1 MVGVNNVSLHFADR
15 VLFDNINFIINK
27 QDRIGLVGKNGA
39 GKSTLLKSLAGVQ
52 EFDKGTISYPN
63 DLSIGY
69 LPQDMDF
76 ESGRTVWEETEQSF
90 DQTLTIQKKL
100 DQVNQ
105 QLLERDDYESESYMN
120 LLDQVAELNE
130 KLNLIGADSMEAQ
143 IEQILLGLGFSRT
156 DFERQTDEF
165 SGGWRMR
172 IELAKILLQNSDLLL
187 LDEPTNHLDIESI
200 QWLEDFLK
208 NYPGAVVLIS
218 HDRAFLD
225 HLTKRTVEIALG
237 KIHDY
242 QAPYSKYLNLRKERR
257 EQQMAA
263 YENQQ
268 KQIKQTED
276 FIERFRAKASKAI
289 QVQSRVKQL
298 EKLDRIEIEEE
309 DTTAMHFSF
318 PPAPHSGKVTLKAE
332 DVSKYYDD
340 KKVFEKVSLLI
351 ERGEKVALVGKNGE
365 GKSTFSRLIVGEN
378 VTSGIVEK
386 GYQVSV
392 GYYAQNQAETLDP
405 NKTVFETIDEAAR
418 GEVRKKIRTLL
429 GSFLFSGEDVDKKVK
444 VLSGGER
451 ARLALCKLLLEPVN
465 LLLLDEP
472 TNHLDIRSKDI
483 LKDALLRYD
492 GTLLLISHDRDFLQ
506 GITDKIYEF
515 TNGEVKEHLGQ
526 IDDFLRKKSADDVKS
541 WEATNDKKEE
551 KSNKIKSKNTSNLSY
566 EERKE
571 IKKKHKKLKNTV
583 SKWEREVADLES
595 KLARYNELL
604 KDSEAYQ
611 KEENQSLIKEW
622 DQVNRSLNQAMQ
634 NWETAMEEYEALD
647 EQIKQID

>member
-15 VLFDNINFIINK
+15 ALFDNITFIINK
-27 QDRIGLVGKNGA
+27 QDRVGLVGKNGA
-39 GKSTLLKSLAGVQ
+39 GKSTLLKSLAGIQ
-52 EFDKGTISYPN
+52 EFDKGSISYPN

-90 DQTLTIQKKL
+90 DRALSIQEKL
-100 DQVNQ
+100 DEVNR
-105 QLLERDDYESESYMN
+105 QLAEREDYESEAYMD

-143 IEQILLGLGFSRT
+143 IEQILLGLGFSRE
-156 DFERQTDEF
+156 DFDRQTDEF

-172 IELAKILLQNSDLLL
+172 IELAKILLQSADLLL

-225 HLTKRTVEIALG
+225 HLTKRTVEISMG

-242 QAPYSKYLNLRKERR
+242 QAPYTQYLKLREERR

-276 FIERFRAKASKAI
+276 FIERFRAKASKAV

-309 DTTAMHFSF
+309 DTAAMRFSF
-318 PPAPHSGKVTLKAE
+318 PPAPHSGKVTLEVDKVSKFYDDNRVFE
-332 DVSKYYDD
+332 DVS
-340 KKVFEKVSLLI
+340 LNI

-365 GKSTFSRLIVGEN
+365 GKSTFSRLIVGEEA
-378 VTSGIVEK
+378 TSGKIEQ

-418 GEVRKKIRTLL
+418 GEVRKKIRSLL
-429 GSFLFSGEDVDKKVK
+429 GSFLFSGEEVDKKVK

-492 GTLLLISHDRDFLQ
+492 GTLVLISHDRDFLQ
-506 GITDKIYEF
+506 GMTDKIYEF

-526 IDDFLRKKSADDVKS
+526 IDDFLRKKKAEDVRS
-541 WEATNDKKEE
+541 WEQDKGKKSVAKKEA
-551 KSNKIKSKNTSNLSY
+551 SKKGDAKLSY

-571 IKKKHKKLKNTV
+571 LKKVHKKQKNLV
-583 SKWEREVADLES
+583 SKWEKEVSELEKKLES
-595 KLARYNELL
+595 CNQVL
-604 KDSEAYQ
+604 KDPEAYE
-611 KEENQSLIKEW
+611 KEENQTLIKEW
-622 DQVNRSLNQAMQ
+622 DQHNKDLNYAMQ
-634 NWETAMEEYEALD
+634 EWETAMENFEKVDQKMKA
-647 EQIKQID
+647 ID